1 MTFFQGACVII
12 KKKKAPS
19 ATLHLTAWLLA
30 QDFRFEENVC
40 FRSVTL
46 VNWNVTEISAAYQS
60 HGVLRTGYGHSQ
72 ACTSQFSVF
81 CKGKA

>member
-1 MTFFQGACVII
+1 M
-12 KKKKAPS
+12 
-19 ATLHLTAWLLA
+19 LHLTTWLLS

-46 VNWNVTEISAAYQS
+46 VNWNVTEILAAYQS
-60 HGVLRTGYGHSQ
+60 HGVPCTGYGHGQ

-81 CKGKA
+81 SKGKA